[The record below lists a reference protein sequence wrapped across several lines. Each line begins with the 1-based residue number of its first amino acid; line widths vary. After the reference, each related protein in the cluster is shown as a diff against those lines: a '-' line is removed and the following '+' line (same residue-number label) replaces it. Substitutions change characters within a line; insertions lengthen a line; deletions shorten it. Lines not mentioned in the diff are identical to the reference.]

1 MEIAKE
7 VQALIKR
14 QAEGA
19 DKVAKEIIIKNQNDF
34 EKASELFL
42 KVKQAG
48 KYIAS
53 EKEKMTRGL
62 LDSLANI
69 RSFFKPYEIMQSN
82 AEKEVGS
89 KILAYQL
96 EEEKKSQI
104 KIDAVVEKVEKGKMT
119 FEQANEKI
127 ETLEV
132 AKKVEV
138 NTGAVQF
145 KTIRDYEI
153 IDEKLIPKKYWVLD
167 LVKLRKDALDGV
179 EIPGVKVVEKKI
191 INSKLN

>member
-62 LDSLANI
+62 LDTLANI

-82 AEKEVGS
+82 AEKEIGS

-96 EEEKKSQI
+96 EAEKKSQI
-104 KIDAVVEKVEKGKMT
+104 KIDAVVEKVEKGQIT

-132 AKKVEV
+132 AKTVEV

>member
-1 MEIAKE
+1 MEITKE
-7 VQALIKR
+7 LQALIKK
-14 QAEGA
+14 QAEGS
-19 DKVAKEIIIKNQNDF
+19 DRVSKEIIIKNQNDF

-62 LDSLANI
+62 LDTLANI

-82 AEKEVGS
+82 AEKEIGS

-96 EEEKKSQI
+96 EAEKKSQI
-104 KIDAVVEKVEKGKMT
+104 KIDAVVEKVEKGQIT

-132 AKKVEV
+132 AKTVEV

>member
-62 LDSLANI
+62 LDTLANI

-132 AKKVEV
+132 AKTVEV

>member
-19 DKVAKEIIIKNQNDF
+19 DKVSKEIIIKNQNDF

-48 KYIAS
+48 KYIMA

-82 AEKEVGS
+82 AEKEIS
-89 KILAYQL
+89 NKILEYQL
-96 EEEKKSQI
+96 KEEQKSQT
-104 KIDAVVEKVEKGKMT
+104 KIETVVKKVEKGTMT
-119 FEQANEKI
+119 FEKANEKI
-127 ETLEV
+127 EALEV
-132 AKKVEV
+132 SKKVEV
-138 NTGAVQF
+138 NTGAIQF
-145 KTIRDYEI
+145 KTVRDYEI
-153 IDEKLIPKKYWVLD
+153 IDEKLILNTFWVLD

>member
-19 DKVAKEIIIKNQNDF
+19 DKVSKEIIIKNQNDF

-62 LDSLANI
+62 LDTLANI

-82 AEKEVGS
+82 AEKEIGN

-104 KIDAVVEKVEKGKMT
+104 KIDAVVEKVEKGQIT

-132 AKKVEV
+132 AKTVEV

>member
-62 LDSLANI
+62 LDTLANI

-82 AEKEVGS
+82 AEKEIGS

-96 EEEKKSQI
+96 EAEKKSQI

-132 AKKVEV
+132 AKTVEV

>member
-62 LDSLANI
+62 LDTLANI

-119 FEQANEKI
+119 FEKANEKI

>member
-62 LDSLANI
+62 LDTLANI

-119 FEQANEKI
+119 FEKANEKI

-132 AKKVEV
+132 AKTVEV

>member
-62 LDSLANI
+62 LDTLANI

-82 AEKEVGS
+82 AEKEIGS

-96 EEEKKSQI
+96 EAEKKSQI
-104 KIDAVVEKVEKGKMT
+104 KIDAVVEKVEKGQIT

-132 AKKVEV
+132 EKTVEV

>member
-19 DKVAKEIIIKNQNDF
+19 DKVSKEIIIKNQNDF

-48 KYIAS
+48 KYIMA

-82 AEKEVGS
+82 AEKEIS
-89 KILAYQL
+89 NKILEYQL
-96 EEEKKSQI
+96 KEEQKSQT
-104 KIDAVVEKVEKGKMT
+104 KIETVVKKVEKGTMT
-119 FEQANEKI
+119 FEKANEKI
-127 ETLEV
+127 EALEV
-132 AKKVEV
+132 SKKVEV
-138 NTGAVQF
+138 NTGAIQF
-145 KTIRDYEI
+145 KTVRDYEI

>member
-62 LDSLANI
+62 LDTLANI

-167 LVKLRKDALDGV
+167 LVKLRKDALDGI
-179 EIPGVKVVEKKI
+179 EIDGVRVVEKKI

>member
-62 LDSLANI
+62 LDTLANI

>member
-1 MEIAKE
+1 
-7 VQALIKR
+7 
-14 QAEGA
+14 
-19 DKVAKEIIIKNQNDF
+19 
-34 EKASELFL
+34 
-42 KVKQAG
+42 
-48 KYIAS
+48 
-53 EKEKMTRGL
+53 
-62 LDSLANI
+62 
-69 RSFFKPYEIMQSN
+69 MQSN
-82 AEKEVGS
+82 AEKEIGN

-119 FEQANEKI
+119 FEKANEKI

-153 IDEKLIPKKYWVLD
+153 IDEKLIPKKY
-167 LVKLRKDALDGV
+167 
-179 EIPGVKVVEKKI
+179 
-191 INSKLN
+191 

>member
-48 KYIAS
+48 KYIMT

-69 RSFFKPYEIMQSN
+69 RSFFKPYETIQSK
-82 AEKEVGS
+82 AEKEIAN
-89 KILAYQL
+89 KILGYQL
-96 EEEKKSQI
+96 KEEQKSQT
-104 KIDAVVEKVEKGKMT
+104 KIETVVKKVEEGTMT
-119 FEQANEKI
+119 FEKASEKI
-127 ETLEV
+127 EALEV
-132 AKKVEV
+132 STKVAV
-138 NTGAVQF
+138 NTGAIQF
-145 KTIRDYEI
+145 KTVRDYEI
-153 IDEKLIPKKYWVLD
+153 IDEKLIPKKY
-167 LVKLRKDALDGV
+167 
-179 EIPGVKVVEKKI
+179 
-191 INSKLN
+191 

>member
-62 LDSLANI
+62 LDTLANI

-82 AEKEVGS
+82 AEKEIGN

-119 FEQANEKI
+119 FEKANEKI

>member
-62 LDSLANI
+62 LDTLANI

-82 AEKEVGS
+82 AEKEIGN

>member
-132 AKKVEV
+132 AKTVEV

>member
-62 LDSLANI
+62 LDTLANI

-82 AEKEVGS
+82 AEKEIGS

-96 EEEKKSQI
+96 EAEKKSQI

-119 FEQANEKI
+119 FEKANEKI

-132 AKKVEV
+132 AKTVEV

>member
-62 LDSLANI
+62 LDTLANI
-69 RSFFKPYEIMQSN
+69 RSFFKPYEIMQSK

>member
-19 DKVAKEIIIKNQNDF
+19 DKVSKEIIIKNQNDF

-62 LDSLANI
+62 LDTLANI

-82 AEKEVGS
+82 AEKEIGS

-96 EEEKKSQI
+96 EAEKKSQI
-104 KIDAVVEKVEKGKMT
+104 KIDAVVEKVEKGQIT

-132 AKKVEV
+132 AKTVEV

-153 IDEKLIPKKYWVLD
+153 IDEKLIPKKY
-167 LVKLRKDALDGV
+167 
-179 EIPGVKVVEKKI
+179 
-191 INSKLN
+191 

>member
-62 LDSLANI
+62 LDTLANI

-104 KIDAVVEKVEKGKMT
+104 KIDAVVEKVEKGQIT

-132 AKKVEV
+132 AKTVEV

>member
-19 DKVAKEIIIKNQNDF
+19 DKVSKEIIIKNQNDF
-34 EKASELFL
+34 EKASELVL

-48 KYIAS
+48 KYIMA

-82 AEKEVGS
+82 AEKEIS
-89 KILAYQL
+89 NKILEYQL
-96 EEEKKSQI
+96 KEEQKSQT
-104 KIDAVVEKVEKGKMT
+104 KIETVVKKVEKGTMT
-119 FEQANEKI
+119 FEKANEKI
-127 ETLEV
+127 EALEV
-132 AKKVEV
+132 SKKVEV
-138 NTGAVQF
+138 NTGAIQF
-145 KTIRDYEI
+145 KTVRDYEI

>member
-62 LDSLANI
+62 LDTLANI

-82 AEKEVGS
+82 AEKEIGS

-96 EEEKKSQI
+96 EAEKKSQI

>member
-62 LDSLANI
+62 LDTLANI

-82 AEKEVGS
+82 AEKEIGS

-104 KIDAVVEKVEKGKMT
+104 KIDAVVEKVEKGQIT

-132 AKKVEV
+132 AKTVEV

>member
-62 LDSLANI
+62 LDALANI

-82 AEKEVGS
+82 AEKEIGS

-96 EEEKKSQI
+96 EAEKKSQI
-104 KIDAVVEKVEKGKMT
+104 KIDAVVEKVEKGQIT

-132 AKKVEV
+132 AKTVEV

>member
-62 LDSLANI
+62 LDTLANI

-82 AEKEVGS
+82 AEKEIGN

-119 FEQANEKI
+119 FEKANEKI

-132 AKKVEV
+132 AKTVEV

>member
-104 KIDAVVEKVEKGKMT
+104 KIDAVVEKVEKGQIT

-132 AKKVEV
+132 AKTVEV

-145 KTIRDYEI
+145 KTVRDYEI

>member
-119 FEQANEKI
+119 FEKANEKI

>member
-104 KIDAVVEKVEKGKMT
+104 KIDAVVEKVEKGQIT

-132 AKKVEV
+132 AKTVEV

-179 EIPGVKVVEKKI
+179 EIAGVKVVEKKI